1 MLTVLPLFFW
11 VRSHADTFGAETAQ
25 KLRPRQLVHFQFRPT
40 DDLRREVVNLA
51 IVRTTLNRQ
60 LNNFKV
66 STGLTY
72 LNGFHG
78 EGSFRA
84 GRTNGWRTAE
94 VLMDERIARGM
105 QNSQLPLSLAGQDS
119 VSEGEGLLFFVRKR
133 NRCLDQF
140 GTPELVFILV
150 GTSVG
155 ESLLG
160 HPSVE
165 KSIPD
170 EHIPI
175 PIEHSGE
182 KVGIVVGTAHQALVF
197 EPI

>member
-25 KLRPRQLVHFQFRPT
+25 KLRPRQLAHFQFRPT

-105 QNSQLPLSLAGQDS
+105 QNSHCHYLWL
-119 VSEGEGLLFFVRKR
+119 VR
-133 NRCLDQF
+133 
-140 GTPELVFILV
+140 
-150 GTSVG
+150 
-155 ESLLG
+155 
-160 HPSVE
+160 
-165 KSIPD
+165 IPFRK
-170 EHIPI
+170 
-175 PIEHSGE
+175 E
-182 KVGIVVGTAHQALVF
+182 KVFFSLSGNVTVVWINSVPLNWY
-197 EPI
+197 